1 MMKKLMVCV
10 ACFVLV
16 LSLAACG
23 GKGSNSAVSGLVGGD
38 PSTWGPPL
46 DTETEDVQIPNPW
59 QTCDSL
65 EEAGELAGFS
75 FTVPETLDGF
85 DEKHISA
92 IENDVAQVIFSNGD
106 NSEAEVTFRKG
117 AGDEDISG
125 DYNEYKTVET
135 QQIDGKTVTVK
146 SNDGVIYTALWTED
160 GYSYSIFARTGMSAE
175 QMDSWIQALA

>member
-1 MMKKLMVCV
+1 MMKKLIGYVVCF
-10 ACFVLV
+10 ALA

-23 GKGSNSAVSGLVGGD
+23 GEGSNAADRGFVGGD

-46 DTETEDVQIPNPW
+46 ETETENVQIPNPW
-59 QTCDSL
+59 RECDSL
-65 EEAGELAGFS
+65 EEAGKLAGFS
-75 FTVPETLDGF
+75 FTAPETLDGF
-85 DEKHISA
+85 DEKYISA

-117 AGDEDISG
+117 VGDEDVSG

-146 SNDGVIYTALWTED
+146 SNDGVIYTALWSD
-160 GYSYSIFARTGMSAE
+160 GGYSYSIFARTGMSAE
-175 QMDSWIQALA
+175 QMSSWIQALA